1 MILQTLSVALD
12 GLLELARRLPSVDA
26 LRPASC
32 PGCGALAVAPGGRRL
47 GIVGHGTYE
56 RQVLGVDT
64 PGSVVVPVRRFLCC
78 TCQATTSVL
87 PDVLYPRRW
96 YGAWVILEALVL
108 ACVVGKSIDEVRRA
122 FGLESAPDQRGWRS
136 LSRWRSALLA
146 PLWGWLADGLG
157 VRGSCDDRDE
167 ARRRLTRLLGQRGA
181 RPEPGE
187 GARVAPLL
195 LHGHVHGRESSWLA
209 GHARPGADRRES
221 PS

>member
-1 MILQTLSVALD
+1 MIQQTLSVAID
-12 GLLELARRLPSVDA
+12 GLLELCRRLPSVDA

-32 PGCGALAVAPGGRRL
+32 PGCGSLAVTPGRRRL

-56 RQVLGVDT
+56 RQVLGVGT
-64 PGSVVVPVRRFLCC
+64 PGPVIVPVRRFLCC

-108 ACVVGKSIDEVRRA
+108 AFALRVPIDDVRRE
-122 FGLESAPDQRGWRS
+122 FGLEPAPDQRGWRS

-157 VRGSCDDRDE
+157 VQGGCASSDE
-167 ARRRLTRLLGQRGA
+167 AFRRLTRLLGQKGA
-181 RPEPGE
+181 RPERGE

-195 LHGHVHGRESSWLA
+195 LHGRVHERESSWLSE
-209 GHARPGADRRES
+209 HARPGADRCEG